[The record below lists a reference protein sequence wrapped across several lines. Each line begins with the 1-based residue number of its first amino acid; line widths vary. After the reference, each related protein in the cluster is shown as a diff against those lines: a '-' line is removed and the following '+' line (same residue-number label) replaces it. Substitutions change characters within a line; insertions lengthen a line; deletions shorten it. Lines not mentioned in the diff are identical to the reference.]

1 MGQEVTTATHL
12 LQPNLVKGLTFRRLR
27 GGSGQVDH
35 FSSLLHFLTIFLN
48 QLLVRLPLTRNN
60 TVTGYAADWNNHSC
74 IKLTLFV

>member
-12 LQPNLVKGLTFRRLR
+12 LQSNLVKSLTFRRLR
-27 GGSGQVDH
+27 CGSGQVDH
-35 FSSLLHFLTIFLN
+35 FVALLHFLPVFLD
-48 QLLVRLPLTRNN
+48 QLLVRLPLARNN